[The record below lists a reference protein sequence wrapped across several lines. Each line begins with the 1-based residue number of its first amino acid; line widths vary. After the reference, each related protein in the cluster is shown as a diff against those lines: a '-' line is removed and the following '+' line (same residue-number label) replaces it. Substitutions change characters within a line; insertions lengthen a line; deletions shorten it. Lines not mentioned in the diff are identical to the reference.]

1 MCTEPR
7 VDSTN
12 PGSWKRG
19 RCGRAICDAGRLLRQ
34 LTQGS
39 CGLLW
44 CNVPSSRLRE
54 CAADAATGLMS
65 SIETT
70 TFEVFFSAAEP
81 GLRAA
86 LVAKFGAERGRDA
99 AAEALG
105 YGWRNWERVSR
116 LDNPAGYLYRVG
128 DRWGRRQRKPK
139 RQPLLLAQRDGMP
152 DVEPGL
158 EPALDTLTL
167 RQRQAVV
174 LIAGFGLSHAEAAD
188 LLGLRRSSIQN
199 HVERGLSKLRSEL
212 GVQT

>member
-1 MCTEPR
+1 
-7 VDSTN
+7 
-12 PGSWKRG
+12 
-19 RCGRAICDAGRLLRQ
+19 
-34 LTQGS
+34 
-39 CGLLW
+39 
-44 CNVPSSRLRE
+44 
-54 CAADAATGLMS
+54 MS

-70 TFEVFFSAAEP
+70 TFEVFFDAAEP

-105 YGWRNWERVSR
+105 YGWRNWDRVGR

-128 DRWGRRQRKPK
+128 DRWGRRQQKPK
-139 RQPLLLAQRDGMP
+139 RQPPLPEYRDEIP
-152 DVEPGL
+152 HIEPGL

-174 LIAGFGLSHAEAAD
+174 LIEGFGLSHTEAAD
-188 LLGLRRSSIQN
+188 LLGLSRSSIQN
-199 HVERGLSKLRSEL
+199 HVERGMAKLRSEL